1 MLNSKPRTILII
13 SCLMYLAFGMFNAA
27 IGPVLGE
34 LAENTS
40 TSLVLIGSV
49 ITFLFMG
56 SLAAQLIAGPLMD
69 KLGLHIIVLVSL
81 LLAGFGLPLF
91 INARSFPLMLALV
104 LFTGLGQGGIDLSA
118 NLLVSA
124 AYPKNTAFMLNLLH
138 FFFGLGSFFGP
149 ALVSLSIVVTGSGM
163 LVHWVAAGIFLI
175 LAAVMVLFRSA
186 PRQTPAPLKT
196 AAGEI
201 QAGKQVYRSPVL
213 WLLSGLILLY
223 VGVEVGLGSWTTRFL
238 AISTQMAEQNG
249 ALVTSAYWGALTIG
263 RLAVAAVSR
272 RISHTR
278 LLTIMLSLSLV
289 GSFGIFFSLGTVLP
303 TILFIILTG
312 FSFGTIYPTSV
323 AVTMLEFPEDQG
335 KSVGLLAAMGSMG
348 GLVLPWAAGIMLETV
363 SPMLFALFICACI
376 VVLFI
381 LLLTLSRTL
390 KKSPVR

>member
-1 MLNSKPRTILII
+1 
-13 SCLMYLAFGMFNAA
+13 MYLAFGMFNAA

-201 QAGKQVYRSPVL
+201 QAGKQVFRSPVL

-335 KSVGLLAAMGSMG
+335 KSVGLLAAIGSMG

>member
-1 MLNSKPRTILII
+1 
-13 SCLMYLAFGMFNAA
+13 
-27 IGPVLGE
+27 
-34 LAENTS
+34 
-40 TSLVLIGSV
+40 
-49 ITFLFMG
+49 
-56 SLAAQLIAGPLMD
+56 
-69 KLGLHIIVLVSL
+69 
-81 LLAGFGLPLF
+81 
-91 INARSFPLMLALV
+91 
-104 LFTGLGQGGIDLSA
+104 
-118 NLLVSA
+118 
-124 AYPKNTAFMLNLLH
+124 
-138 FFFGLGSFFGP
+138 
-149 ALVSLSIVVTGSGM
+149 
-163 LVHWVAAGIFLI
+163 
-175 LAAVMVLFRSA
+175 MVLFRSA

-201 QAGKQVYRSPVL
+201 QAGKQVFRSPVL